1 MKPTSLILAITAS
14 SLLSAC
20 IYINKGSDF
29 NSNWEKAERENK
41 AVISTLQI
49 NAEES
54 DIRGRLGEPDFSEG
68 YTDKDTSVRIL
79 TVNDPESLEIMR
91 HSAAHV
97 MAQAVMRLHQDAK
110 LTIGPV
116 VDDGFY
122 YDIDMPPVSE
132 EDFPKIE
139 AEMKKIVSETGRK

>member
-1 MKPTSLILAITAS
+1 MKPSSLIPAITAS

-68 YTDKDTSVRIL
+68 YTDKDTSVRVLFYRTQRQKEDGITTKDECTPL
-79 TVNDPESLEIMR
+79 VFRNGKLVGWGDKAYALNHND
-91 HSAAHV
+91 
-97 MAQAVMRLHQDAK
+97 
-110 LTIGPV
+110 
-116 VDDGFY
+116 
-122 YDIDMPPVSE
+122 
-132 EDFPKIE
+132 
-139 AEMKKIVSETGRK
+139 